1 MVGYYKAPE
10 ITAETLTEEGFLRT
24 GDQGRIDDDGRL
36 HITGRVKE
44 LFKTSKGKYV
54 APAPIE
60 NRLLAN
66 SLIEQVCVTGA
77 NLPQPIAVLNLN
89 DVAQSEIASADS
101 AKAIANELSAHLE
114 AVNQTLD
121 PHERLSCL
129 VAVPER
135 WMPENGFT
143 TPTLK
148 IKRNVIDETYSE
160 HYEAW
165 SAQGTK
171 VIFK

>member
-1 MVGYYKAPE
+1 MCCFTE
-10 ITAETLTEEGFLRT
+10 ITAETLTEDGFLRT
-24 GDQGRIDDDGRL
+24 GDQGRIDQDGRL

-101 AKAIANELSAHLE
+101 VKAIANELAAHLDTL
-114 AVNQTLD
+114 NQTLD

-129 VAVPER
+129 IAVPER
-135 WMPENGFT
+135 WTPENGFT

-148 IKRNVIDETYSE
+148 IKRNVIDETYAE

-165 SAQGTK
+165 STQGAK